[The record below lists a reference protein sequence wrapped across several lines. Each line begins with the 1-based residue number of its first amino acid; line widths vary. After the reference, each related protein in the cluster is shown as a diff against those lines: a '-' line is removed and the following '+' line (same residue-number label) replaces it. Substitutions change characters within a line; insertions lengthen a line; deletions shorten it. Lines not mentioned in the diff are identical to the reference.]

1 MASNEAS
8 NTTVLVIEDEQD
20 IVELIK
26 LAFRRSMPG
35 AAVVTADTA
44 EDAIAC
50 ARARPAAI
58 LVDNG
63 IPGMPTGMLVAE
75 LRKHTPASRIV
86 LFSAADPVTLR
97 RCAEDLDLPAFSK
110 LELPSLIDYVSKDL

>member
-1 MASNEAS
+1 MVTSEA
-8 NTTVLVIEDEQD
+8 TTVLVIEDEED
-20 IVELIK
+20 IVELLK
-26 LAFRRSMPG
+26 LAFRRSMP
-35 AAVVTADTA
+35 AARLVTADTA

-63 IPGMPTGMLVAE
+63 IPGMPTGTLVAE
-75 LRKHTPASRIV
+75 LRKHTPRSRIV
-86 LFSAADPVTLR
+86 LFSAADPITLR

-110 LELPSLIDYVSKDL
+110 MELSDLVEFVSKDL